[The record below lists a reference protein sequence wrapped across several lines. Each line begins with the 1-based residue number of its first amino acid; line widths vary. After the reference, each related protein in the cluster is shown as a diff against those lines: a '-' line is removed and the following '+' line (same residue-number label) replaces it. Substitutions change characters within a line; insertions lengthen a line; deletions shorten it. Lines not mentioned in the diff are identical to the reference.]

1 MKVLSISLVLF
12 VIAVGSNS
20 AVNEVKCPEWTEQ
33 HLSESG
39 TKFLPNP
46 VDCSKFYVCVH
57 SMPVEMNCPEG
68 LWFDIERSICDYPKN
83 VVCEGISK
91 YHIKYESGLLFI
103 ISIATVFSFYIL
115 LVCQDISTM
124 CKAFATPK
132 NCANNGRVQ
141 RRCQKSCKRCRKY
154 M

>member
-46 VDCSKFYVCVH
+46 VDCSKYYVCVN
-57 SMPVEMNCPEG
+57 SEPIEMNCPEG
-68 LWFDIERSICDYPKN
+68 LWFNTELNVCDFSEN
-83 VVCEGISK
+83 VACGGISI
-91 YHIKYESGLLFI
+91 HFIKSEL
-103 ISIATVFSFYIL
+103 
-115 LVCQDISTM
+115 
-124 CKAFATPK
+124 
-132 NCANNGRVQ
+132 
-141 RRCQKSCKRCRKY
+141 
-154 M
+154 